1 MGALYE
7 CLRQVTCIY
16 YCCTSTVRTYM
27 QFTTHASIPR
37 PLTIHPIEEKK
48 NKTLSLPT
56 HPIPRRHTIRRR
68 QLGRIP
74 PHRLSPI
81 PTNGTLPTPRT
92 PIQRARRICRRSF
105 FDGHRHVVF
114 GTVFVHEIFFNLENK
129 FGGGIS
135 GICVWGD
142 AREVTWGERVGL
154 AGGPAGWWGG
164 SCPANGAVSRI
175 GTSLFKHCFGVGDG
189 EADVVGFRGYADV
202 AGDEGVEVE
211 VEGLGG
217 GCECGEGGEKLFG
230 GEHGCSFFFSF
241 SRCCSSCCSCC

>member
-16 YCCTSTVRTYM
+16 YCCTSTVGTHM
-27 QFTTHASIPR
+27 SFTTHASIPR
-37 PLTIHPIEEKK
+37 PLPIHPIEEKK
-48 NKTLSLPT
+48 KEKGKTLSLPT

-92 PIQRARRICRRSF
+92 PIQRARRIRRRSF
-105 FDGHRHVVF
+105 FNGDGHVVF

-142 AREVTWGERVGL
+142 AREVAWGERVGL

-164 SCPANGAVSRI
+164 CCPRF
-175 GTSLFKHCFGVGDG
+175 LK
-189 EADVVGFRGYADV
+189 
-202 AGDEGVEVE
+202 
-211 VEGLGG
+211 GG
-217 GCECGEGGEKLFG
+217 
-230 GEHGCSFFFSF
+230 
-241 SRCCSSCCSCC
+241 